1 MLVAIN
7 LSYFHFF
14 HFAVRSIN
22 FRFSNLFVCP
32 NLVVVILSALQ
43 FLEGPGSGLVL
54 SNQSRFLS
62 FFEFLVLSNHNLV
75 SGRLCITLPHHLQR
89 PLFRGFCF
97 FQRNFFRLYDN
108 GYFLS
113 GSVILAGSRRRNRDG
128 CFAWPL
134 QGYFSGA
141 VDGCHLGVAGF
152 ITQFCFRLSS

>member
-97 FQRNFFRLYDN
+97 FQRSLFRLYRN
-108 GYFLS
+108 SNILTRRI
-113 GSVILAGSRRRNRDG
+113 VISCCRRCDWCCWIYNSI
-128 CFAWPL
+128 L
-134 QGYFSGA
+134 FSP
-141 VDGCHLGVAGF
+141 
-152 ITQFCFRLSS
+152 